1 MDMQKIKAY
10 IRLMRPLNC
19 LLAGVSVF
27 IGGVITGSVGSV
39 PNLILAVVSAMLIC
53 AGGNSINDYFDI
65 EIDKINKPAR
75 PLPSGIISPAYA
87 FVFSLFLFISGFIL
101 SFFINITCIIIAGIT
116 SVLLY
121 LYSSKL
127 KRTVLFGNAAVA
139 LISGLAFV
147 YGGIAVGNISKALIV
162 GIFALLYHFAREI
175 VKDIEDKKGDSSVGS
190 RSFPILYG
198 DKPALLLTT
207 IILIM
212 LIGMTFIPY
221 FLDVFSIY
229 YLIIVV
235 VGVDLFLVY
244 AMISMWTDS
253 GINNLR
259 RLEIMMKI
267 NMLIG
272 LLAVYVGR

>member
-10 IRLMRPLNC
+10 FRLMRPLNC
-19 LLAGVSVF
+19 LIAGVSVF
-27 IGGVITGSVGSV
+27 IGGVITGSVESV
-39 PNLILAVVSAMLIC
+39 QNLILAVVSAMLIC

-65 EIDKINKPAR
+65 DIDIVNKPFR
-75 PLPSGIISPAYA
+75 PLPSGILSATQALI
-87 FVFSLFLFISGFIL
+87 FSLSLFISGFIV
-101 SFFINITCIIIAGIT
+101 SFFINVTCIIIAGIT

-139 LISGLAFV
+139 FISGLAFV
-147 YGGIAVGNISKALIV
+147 YGGVAVGNISKALIV

-175 VKDIEDKKGDSSVGS
+175 IKDIEDTKGDSYVGS

-198 DKPALLLTT
+198 DTAALLLTSMILILLIGIT
-207 IILIM
+207 II
-212 LIGMTFIPY
+212 PY
-221 FLDVFSIY
+221 LLDIFSLY

-235 VGVDLFLVY
+235 AGVDMFLIY
-244 AMISMWTDS
+244 AMVSMWRNS
-253 GINNLR
+253 SVSNLR
-259 RLEIMMKI
+259 RLEVMMKI
-267 NMLIG
+267 NMLMG

>member
-10 IRLMRPLNC
+10 FRLMRPLNC
-19 LLAGVSVF
+19 LIAGVSVF
-27 IGGVITGSVGSV
+27 IGGVITGSVESV
-39 PNLILAVVSAMLIC
+39 QNLILAVVSAMLIC

-65 EIDKINKPAR
+65 DIDIVNKPFR
-75 PLPSGIISPAYA
+75 PLPSGILSATQALI
-87 FVFSLFLFISGFIL
+87 FSLSLFISGFIV
-101 SFFINITCIIIAGIT
+101 SFFINVTCIIIAGIT

-139 LISGLAFV
+139 FISGLAFV
-147 YGGIAVGNISKALIV
+147 YGGVAVGNISKALIV

-175 VKDIEDKKGDSSVGS
+175 IKDMEDTKGDSYVGS

-198 DKPALLLTT
+198 DTAALLLTSMILILLIGIT
-207 IILIM
+207 II
-212 LIGMTFIPY
+212 PY
-221 FLDVFSIY
+221 LLDIFSLY

-235 VGVDLFLVY
+235 AGVDMFLIY
-244 AMISMWTDS
+244 AMVSMWRNS
-253 GINNLR
+253 SVSNLR
-259 RLEIMMKI
+259 RLEVMMKI
-267 NMLIG
+267 NMLMG